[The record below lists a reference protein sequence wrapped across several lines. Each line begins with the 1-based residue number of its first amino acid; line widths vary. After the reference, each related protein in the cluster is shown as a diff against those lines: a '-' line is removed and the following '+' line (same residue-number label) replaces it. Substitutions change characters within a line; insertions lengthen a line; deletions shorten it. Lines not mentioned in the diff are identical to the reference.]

1 MPQLWCALIRTSSP
15 VGVQGGPPE
24 GVVPP
29 QKSAAGGLTDDHG
42 AQAVSHCSQMSSPRN
57 FSGNHGR
64 VKGLR
69 TDQRKEAR
77 VHQGRQLVGKMLY
90 GRTQQCVAVKEK
102 GRPL

>member
-1 MPQLWCALIRTSSP
+1 MPQLWCALIRTFSP
-15 VGVQGGPPE
+15 LGVQGGPSE

-57 FSGNHGR
+57 FSGNRGR

-69 TDQRKEAR
+69 TDQRKEA
-77 VHQGRQLVGKMLY
+77 HVGKMLY